1 MLILKNHQTKLPM
14 VILLMIE
21 KSMIMVSIIMVIPI
35 EDMDLLFQKST
46 SRETMFYQDIT
57 LPSQEKRQ
65 SET

>member
-14 VILLMIE
+14 VILLMTE